1 MKFAKITLS
10 LLYTLIA
17 VVCQANEATSAE
29 PKAFNAGEMIIE
41 HVTDAHELHFFTT
54 GEGTPAEH
62 HVSVPLPIIL
72 YDKENGGLKSF
83 WSSAFHHAPN
93 GVHEG
98 YAMHHEKIYRTDA
111 TGGISFD
118 DKKHPTNSQP
128 LDFSI
133 TKTVLGIFVVIA
145 AMIAILFSVA
155 NSYKRRKAQAPSG
168 MQSVLEPLL
177 VFIRDEI
184 AKPSIGKKYER
195 YMPYLLT
202 VFFFIFLS
210 NLLGLI
216 PFIGGFNITGNIAVT
231 LVLALCNFLITAFTG
246 NKNYW
251 SHIFLPPGIPGW
263 LLPLM
268 IPIEILGLFTKPIVL
283 TLRLFANITAG
294 HIIILSFISLIFIFG
309 SKYGAGAGIGVSV
322 LSVAF
327 SIFMNLME
335 LLVAFLQAYVFT
347 LLSALYFGSAVDEH
361 HHDTDIG

>member
-1 MKFAKITLS
+1 
-10 LLYTLIA
+10 
-17 VVCQANEATSAE
+17 
-29 PKAFNAGEMIIE
+29 
-41 HVTDAHELHFFTT
+41 
-54 GEGTPAEH
+54 
-62 HVSVPLPIIL
+62 
-72 YDKENGGLKSF
+72 
-83 WSSAFHHAPN
+83 
-93 GVHEG
+93 
-98 YAMHHEKIYRTDA
+98 MHHEKIYKADPA
-111 TGGISFD
+111 AIASGGLNFD
-118 DKKHPTNSQP
+118 EKQHPTNAQP

-133 TKTVLGIFVVIA
+133 TKTVLGIFIVIA
-145 AMIAILFSVA
+145 AMFIILFSVA
-155 NSYKRRKAQAPSG
+155 STYKKRKGQAPTG
-168 MQSVLEPLL
+168 LQSFLEPLL

-216 PFIGGFNITGNIAVT
+216 PFIGGFNITGNIAIT
-231 LVLALCNFLITAFTG
+231 LILALCTFLFTSFTG

-251 SHIFLPPGIPGW
+251 GHIFVPPGIPGW

-268 IPIEILGLFTKPIVL
+268 IPIEILGMFTKPIVL

-309 SKYGAGAGIGVSV
+309 SKYGTGAGIGVSV
-322 LSVAF
+322 LSIAF

-347 LLSALYFGSAVDEH
+347 LLSALYFGSAVDDH
-361 HHDTDIG
+361 HQDMDIG